1 MKNEIDKLVIM
12 RAATFLT
19 IGFAVG
25 LSTFAYAQS
34 ENASVVKLP
43 QEIEFK
49 GPLSGPPQTVV
60 LYGDPTKAGV
70 FVSRVKFSAGWKDPP
85 HWHPDEVRTVVVLS
99 GTLYFGGG
107 DKWDESKLRAF
118 SAGTFYS
125 EPSKAPHFS
134 WAKDGE
140 VIIQITGIGP
150 SGKTFIP
157 QQ

>member
-60 LYGDPTKAGV
+60 LYGDPTKALLL
-70 FVSRVKFSAGWKDPP
+70 R
-85 HWHPDEVRTVVVLS
+85 LS
-99 GTLYFGGG
+99 GCLTQGVEILPGWLGRG
-107 DKWDESKLRAF
+107 
-118 SAGTFYS
+118 S
-125 EPSKAPHFS
+125 ERR
-134 WAKDGE
+134 
-140 VIIQITGIGP
+140 
-150 SGKTFIP
+150 
-157 QQ
+157 